1 MNIEKPYLAVMLA
14 LLLFLGVGTLWDHRL
29 VHDFPYAYL
38 ASDTFQ
44 QQTRAQGIADAGS
57 YVHEPP
63 YIVKGY
69 TDVIGY
75 YPPVLHHL
83 GILLGSA
90 AGIPLYDA
98 IYFAVF
104 LAAIAAAFVMYII
117 IRSASRQ
124 AALLALPMSLLL
136 FSDKSYIGFLWG
148 HWASILGQM
157 FLICVFWAVL
167 RHELEGSWIL
177 LGLFM
182 GALAL
187 SHTSEL
193 LYGAVFVALYGV
205 YLLATAQFTKRFL
218 MGVVLAAVLAGIIAF
233 YNLLIFVQSFQVINP
248 YTFTVSKDWGGTPI
262 FYLTDF
268 GVLLVFMAIGLVA
281 SLMLFR
287 KVAVPLMAGIFM
299 LLAGYANYIGFGI
312 RAFQP
317 RLLWPVYLM
326 FFFGLGLWALIKYAP
341 EAFRF
346 PSLFGVVGVFL
357 VLFSGMV
364 AIPGVPAYDGIG
376 RQGPVQGL
384 MDAWH
389 WEAFQ
394 WLGKDT
400 PADAKVYFF
409 YGDVYDQD
417 ALLRNAKRTHVQV
430 VPDDFIAKLQNRSIA
445 RIYWSDTPADHGAGM
460 PYWKSFGKIGLHQR
474 EDGNGFMWQR
484 DYDVCDFDYIVFDK
498 ASRQQVLAQY
508 NLLIAQDM
516 VDKGASVAFQND
528 VVIILR
534 NNAKGGDCIEE
545 RTF

>member
-1 MNIEKPYLAVMLA
+1 MNIEKPYLALIFA
-14 LLLFLGVGTLWDHRL
+14 LLLFLGVGSLWDHRL
-29 VHDFPYAYL
+29 QHDFPYAYL

-57 YVHEPP
+57 YAHEPP

-83 GILLGSA
+83 GILLGNAS
-90 AGIPLYDA
+90 GIPLYDA
-98 IYFAVF
+98 VYFVVF
-104 LAAIAAAFVMYII
+104 LAALAAAFVMYAI
-117 IRSASRQ
+117 IRSVSRE
-124 AALLALPMSLLL
+124 AALLALPMSILL

-148 HWASILGQM
+148 HWASIVGQM
-157 FLICVFWAVL
+157 FLICVFWALL
-167 RHELEGSWIL
+167 RHELEGSGIM

-187 SHTSEL
+187 SHTSKL
-193 LYGAVFVALYGV
+193 LYGVVFVALYGA
-205 YLLATAQFTKRFL
+205 YLLVTAQFTKKFL
-218 MGVVLAAVLAGIIAF
+218 MGVALAAVLAGIISA

-248 YTFTVSKDWGGTPI
+248 YTFTVSTDWGGTPI

-268 GVLLVFMAIGLVA
+268 GILLLFMAIGMVA
-281 SLMLFR
+281 GITLFR
-287 KVAVPLMAGIFM
+287 KMAVPLMVGIFM
-299 LLAGYANYIGFGI
+299 LLVGYANYIGFGI

-326 FFFGLGLWALIKYAP
+326 FFFGLGLWALIRYAP
-341 EAFRF
+341 EKFRL

-357 VLFSGMV
+357 VLFLGMF
-364 AIPGVPAYDGIG
+364 AIPGVPAYYDISE
-376 RQGPVQGL
+376 QGPVQGL
-384 MDAWH
+384 MDSWH

-394 WLGKDT
+394 WLSKNT

-430 VPDDFIAKLQNRSIA
+430 IPEDFVARLQNRSIT
-445 RIYWSDTPADHGAGM
+445 RTYQSDTPADHGAGM

-474 EDGNGFMWQR
+474 EDINGFMWQR
-484 DYDVCDFDYIVFDK
+484 EYDVCDFDYVVFDK
-498 ASRQQVLAQY
+498 ASRQQALAQY

-516 VDKGASVAFQND
+516 AGKGASLAFQND
-528 VVIILR
+528 VVLVLK